1 MFHYQLHKSF
11 TGAAYYQ
18 HELLSSDMLI
28 HGFFTRKGGCSTGEF
43 SGLNSSLNS
52 GDLFDNVNQ
61 NRQLIKKSLAHKR
74 CQLITL
80 NQVHGNE
87 VIIIDTGNIE
97 NAKHPASGY
106 KADGIV
112 TKKKNILLG
121 ILTADCA
128 PILMADCNA
137 GVIGACHAGW
147 KGAISGIIE
156 NTVLEMCKIGAKT
169 KDIFCVIGPSIEQ
182 KSYEVSADFREKI
195 LDLKPFALNLFS
207 PDKKKEKD
215 TSHGKFFFDLQGF
228 CATLLKRADIN
239 YYKSINVDT
248 YQNHELFYSYR
259 SSSHNG
265 ETLFGRQIS
274 VIGIR

>member
-1 MFHYQLHKSF
+1 MFPYQLHKSF

-43 SGLNSSLNS
+43 SGLNSSLSS

-61 NRQLIKKSLAHKR
+61 NRQLIKKSLAHQR
-74 CQLITL
+74 YQLITL

-128 PILMADCNA
+128 PILMADYNA

-207 PDKKKEKD
+207 PNKKKEND

-228 CATLLKRADIN
+228 CETLLKQANIDN
-239 YYKSINVDT
+239 YRSINLDT
-248 YQNHELFYSYR
+248 YQNYELFYSYR
-259 SSSHNG
+259 SSSHKG
-265 ETLFGRQIS
+265 ESLFGRQIS